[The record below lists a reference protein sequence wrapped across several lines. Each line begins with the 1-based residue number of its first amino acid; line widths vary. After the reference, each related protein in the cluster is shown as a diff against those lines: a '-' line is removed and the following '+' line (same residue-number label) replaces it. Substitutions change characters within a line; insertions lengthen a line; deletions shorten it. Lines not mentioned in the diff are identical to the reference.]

1 MKIGNNYLA
10 ILGVTTVTTV
20 MSCSPTKKEYT
31 SLNYI
36 RFVREALQRWNI
48 RRWQPNFPLVTN
60 SRRGAPDAL

>member
-31 SLNYI
+31 SFELYSYGKPYRDGIYAVGNQI
-36 RFVREALQRWNI
+36 
-48 RRWQPNFPLVTN
+48 FPLVTN